1 MLLPALAQSL
11 WRRPQYQPIIES
23 GRELVA
29 LLILAF
35 VAVLLLLSN
44 QSTLLYVLA
53 IMSVAGLL
61 FIVTALNTVI
71 LLVLFRRD
79 GRATTWR
86 QTLLPL
92 SLGLLIALVE
102 LSVISLLRF
111 NLTGTMTGF
120 PGL

>member
-1 MLLPALAQSL
+1 
-11 WRRPQYQPIIES
+11 
-23 GRELVA
+23 VA

-35 VAVLLLLSN
+35 VTVLLLLSN

-53 IMSVAGLL
+53 VMSVVGLL

-71 LLVLFRRD
+71 FLVLFRRD
-79 GRATTWR
+79 CRATTWR

-92 SLGLLIALVE
+92 LIGFLIALVE
-102 LSVISLLRF
+102 LSIISSLRF
-111 NLTGTMTGF
+111 NFTGTMTGF